1 MSKKVYLEML
11 DPQIWKKI
19 IISEVKTRYSVSNF
33 GKVRNDDTDR
43 ILKPFIS
50 DTGYYRVKLLIP
62 ELSIIKNYSV
72 HRLLAIAF
80 IPIPKKYL
88 DMGLSYDDLVP
99 NHKDGNKLNTTLEN
113 LEWLTQRENTV
124 HAVENK
130 LTSAV
135 GETCH
140 LAKMDEKT
148 AIKCCELLQDG
159 WSTGDIANKLGITK
173 KMAQHIKSGECW
185 KEISKNYKF
194 PISDVK
200 PYTTDPEIIHKIC
213 KLLEEKKYSDNE
225 IGTMVGK
232 CREYVRDIRTR
243 RRLSKLTKDYVF

>member
-1 MSKKVYLEML
+1 MSKKVYLDMV
-11 DPQIWKKI
+11 DPEIWKKI
-19 IISEVKTRYSVSNF
+19 VINNVKTNYSVSNF
-33 GKVRNDDTDR
+33 GKIRSDNTGR
-43 ILKPFIS
+43 LIKGFIS
-50 DTGYYRVKLLIP
+50 DTGYRRVGLRVNGIG
-62 ELSIIKNYSV
+62 KNYSV

-159 WSTGDIANKLGITK
+159 WGTGNIANKLGITK

-194 PISDVK
+194 PVSDVK
-200 PYTTDPEIIHKIC
+200 PYTTDPEIIHKIFR
-213 KLLEEKKYSDNE
+213 LLEEKKYSDCE
-225 IGTMVGK
+225 IGTIVGK

-243 RRLSKLTKDYVF
+243 RRLSKLTKDCNF